1 MESQYLHNV
10 PLITHILSQMIEAC
24 ELITSWNEKV
34 TSSDDYLASPEGV
47 QKMAASCMLIE
58 SIGEGVKKIDR
69 LTNGLLY
76 DKFPNTQWKEIMG
89 LRDHIAHG
97 YFNIDA
103 DIIFDVAKTEIPSLK
118 DTLLDFKNLL
128 QSGLL

>member
-1 MESQYLHNV
+1 MESQYLPKA

-24 ELITSWNEKV
+24 ELITTWNEKV
-34 TSSDDYLASPEGV
+34 KSSDDYLTSPEGV

-69 LTNGLLY
+69 LTQGLLY

-97 YFNIDA
+97 YFNIDS
-103 DIIFDVAKTEIPSLK
+103 DIIFDVVKDEIPSLRK
-118 DTLLDFKNLL
+118 TLIELRRLF
-128 QSGLL
+128 Q

>member
-1 MESQYLHNV
+1 MESQYLPKA

-24 ELITSWNEKV
+24 ELITTWNEKV
-34 TSSDDYLASPEGV
+34 KSSDDYLTSPEGV

-69 LTNGLLY
+69 LTKGLLY

-97 YFNIDA
+97 YFNIDS
-103 DIIFDVAKTEIPSLK
+103 DIIFDVVKDEIPSLRK
-118 DTLLDFKNLL
+118 TLIELRRLF
-128 QSGLL
+128 Q

>member
-1 MESQYLHNV
+1 MESQYLHNA
-10 PLITHILSQMIEAC
+10 PLITHILGQMIEAC
-24 ELITSWNEKV
+24 ELITSWNVKI
-34 TSSDDYLASPEGV
+34 TSSDDYLTSPEGM
-47 QKMAASCMLIE
+47 QTMAASCMLIE

-69 LTNGLLY
+69 LTKGLLY

-118 DTLLDFKNLL
+118 ETLSDFKNLF
-128 QSGLL
+128 

>member
-1 MESQYLHNV
+1 MESQYLHNA
-10 PLITHILSQMIEAC
+10 PLITHILGQMIEAC
-24 ELITSWNEKV
+24 ELITSWNVKV
-34 TSSDDYLASPEGV
+34 TSSDDYLTSPEGV
-47 QKMAASCMLIE
+47 QTMAASCMLIE

-69 LTNGLLY
+69 LTKGLLY

-118 DTLLDFKNLL
+118 ETLSDFKNLF
-128 QSGLL
+128 

>member
-1 MESQYLHNV
+1 MESQFLHNA
-10 PLITHILSQMIEAC
+10 PLITHILGQMIEAC

-34 TSSDDYLASPEGV
+34 TSSDDYLTSPEGV
-47 QKMAASCMLIE
+47 QTMAASCMLIE

-69 LTNGLLY
+69 LTKGLLY
-76 DKFPNTQWKEIMG
+76 YKFPNTQWKEIMG

-118 DTLLDFKNLL
+118 DTLSDFKNLL

>member
-1 MESQYLHNV
+1 MESQSFNDIALTKHTIN
-10 PLITHILSQMIEAC
+10 QMIEAC
-24 ELITSWNEKV
+24 ELIILWNKDV
-34 TSSDDYLASPEGV
+34 RSTDDYLLSPEGM

-69 LTNGLLY
+69 IMPGFLVEIAPET
-76 DKFPNTQWKEIMG
+76 PWKNIKG

-103 DIIFDVAKTEIPSLK
+103 DIVFDVSINEIVPLK
-118 DTLLDFKNLL
+118 KELSRILIQL
-128 QSGLL
+128 SSV

>member
-1 MESQYLHNV
+1 MASQYSHNL
-10 PLITHILSQMIEAC
+10 PLINHIISQMIEAC
-24 ELITSWNEKV
+24 GMIISWNEKV
-34 TSSDDYLASPEGV
+34 LSSNDYLTSPDGV

-69 LTNGLLY
+69 LTQGLLY

-97 YFNIDA
+97 YFNLDA
-103 DIIFDVAKTEIPSLK
+103 DIIFDVVKTEIPSLQN
-118 DTLLDFKNLL
+118 TLTELKSML
-128 QSGLL
+128 

>member
-1 MESQYLHNV
+1 
-10 PLITHILSQMIEAC
+10 MIEAC
-24 ELITSWNEKV
+24 ELIVLWNKDV
-34 TSSDDYLASPEGV
+34 RSTDDYLLSPEGM

-69 LTNGLLY
+69 IMPGLLVEIA
-76 DKFPNTQWKEIMG
+76 PETPWKNIKG

-103 DIIFDVAKTEIPSLK
+103 DIVFDVSINEIEPLK
-118 DTLLDFKNLL
+118 KELSRILIQL
-128 QSGLL
+128 SSVS

>member
-1 MESQYLHNV
+1 MESQYSHDV

-24 ELITSWNEKV
+24 GLIASWNENV
-34 TSSDDYLASPEGV
+34 TSSDDYLTSPEGM

-69 LTNGLLY
+69 LTQGLLY
-76 DKFPNTQWKEIMG
+76 DKFPDTQWKEIMG

-97 YFNIDA
+97 YF
-103 DIIFDVAKTEIPSLK
+103 
-118 DTLLDFKNLL
+118 
-128 QSGLL
+128 

>member
-1 MESQYLHNV
+1 MESQYLHNA
-10 PLITHILSQMIEAC
+10 PLITHILGQMIEAC
-24 ELITSWNEKV
+24 DLITSWNVKI
-34 TSSDDYLASPEGV
+34 TSSDDYLTSPEGV
-47 QKMAASCMLIE
+47 QTMAASGMLIE

-69 LTNGLLY
+69 LTKGLLY

-118 DTLLDFKNLL
+118 ETLSDFKNLF
-128 QSGLL
+128 

>member
-1 MESQYLHNV
+1 MESQYLHNA
-10 PLITHILSQMIEAC
+10 PLVNHIVSQMIEAC
-24 ELITSWNEKV
+24 GLITAWNENV
-34 TSSDDYLASPEGV
+34 TSSDDYLTSPEGM

-69 LTNGLLY
+69 LTSGLLY

-103 DIIFDVAKTEIPSLK
+103 DIIFDVVKTEIPTLK
-118 DTLLDFKNLL
+118 DTLAELAKLL
-128 QSGLL
+128 

>member
-1 MESQYLHNV
+1 MESLSSHKIS
-10 PLITHILSQMIEAC
+10 LINHIISQMIEAC
-24 ELITSWNEKV
+24 GLISSWNESV
-34 TSSDDYLASPEGV
+34 LTSDDYLASPDGV

-69 LTNGLLY
+69 LTQGLLY

-97 YFNIDA
+97 YFNLDA
-103 DIIFDVAKTEIPSLK
+103 DIIFDVVKDEIPSLQN
-118 DTLLDFKNLL
+118 TLEELKSQLH
-128 QSGLL
+128 

>member
-1 MESQYLHNV
+1 
-10 PLITHILSQMIEAC
+10 
-24 ELITSWNEKV
+24 
-34 TSSDDYLASPEGV
+34 
-47 QKMAASCMLIE
+47 MAASCMLIE

-69 LTNGLLY
+69 LASGLLY

-103 DIIFDVAKTEIPSLK
+103 DIIFDVVKTEIPTLK
-118 DTLLDFKNLL
+118 DTLAELAKLL
-128 QSGLL
+128 